1 MLTPMTRLSGKWT
14 AERIDL
20 PRPRQVLARPPRK
33 SSAYSSPSTGS
44 CHRRAD
50 DVSCEMLT
58 GPRLRDGGS
67 TSAGPELY
75 SSRLRMDNQWDPA
88 VDWSSRTLSK
98 RRVRR
103 DRCIQ
108 NDYFFQRVRGSWG
121 IRLPGLGYL
130 LTAATG

>member
-1 MLTPMTRLSGKWT
+1 
-14 AERIDL
+14 
-20 PRPRQVLARPPRK
+20 
-33 SSAYSSPSTGS
+33 
-44 CHRRAD
+44 
-50 DVSCEMLT
+50 MLT

-108 NDYFFQRVRGSWG
+108 NDYFFQRVRGKSSHSG
-121 IRLPGLGYL
+121 CTYPVALFSYSRFLRTNPPQDPIGYPF
-130 LTAATG
+130 LTGKNI